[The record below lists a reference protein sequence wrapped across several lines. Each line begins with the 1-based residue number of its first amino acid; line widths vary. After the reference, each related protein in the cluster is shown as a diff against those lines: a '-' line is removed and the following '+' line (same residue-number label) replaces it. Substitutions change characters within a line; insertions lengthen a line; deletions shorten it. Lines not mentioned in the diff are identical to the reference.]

1 MFGEENNRLWN
12 GIRRAGSS
20 VFRLPLTESPLSR
33 PTVRNIF
40 QCRSDGR
47 SDVFWSLPMM

>member
-1 MFGEENNRLWN
+1 MERNS
-12 GIRRAGSS
+12 AKQASS
-20 VFRLPLTESPLSR
+20 AFACHSLNHRFPR